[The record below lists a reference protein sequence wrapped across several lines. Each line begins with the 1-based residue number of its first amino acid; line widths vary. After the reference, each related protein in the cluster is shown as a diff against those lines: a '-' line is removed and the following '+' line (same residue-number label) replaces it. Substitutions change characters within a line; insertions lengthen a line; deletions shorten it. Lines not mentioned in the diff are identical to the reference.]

1 MRESLK
7 GVKIYRVPSV
17 RGLGLQSNT
26 NRMGPNP
33 AAARLAAAGF
43 SGVDLNAY
51 PDNEAT
57 ALRQALAQLHG
68 LDARSF
74 LVANGSNETFDL
86 MFKTFLNPG
95 QRAAFPDP
103 SFAMYP
109 YYAKI
114 NAVSYV
120 EVALDEAFELDAA
133 ALLATQAQLY
143 VLCSPNNPTG
153 NALDP
158 RAIEAVLASGTVTI
172 VDEAYAEFSGY
183 NWLQR
188 IEEFPNLLVTRTLS
202 KAYGLAGLRVGYV
215 AGHPELIEQ
224 ISKARLPYNLNALS
238 QHVATEALSQQRF
251 VKDYVAMVVEQ
262 RALWGRDLEQ
272 RGFLVW
278 PSQANFV
285 LARVPQGVERDSFV
299 AALGAAGV
307 VIRSAGDHP
316 RLRDCVRIT
325 LGTPQD
331 RQTFLHAVDAVLA

>member
-7 GVKIYRVPSV
+7 GVKVYRVPSV
-17 RGLGLQSNT
+17 QGLGLQSNT

-33 AAARLAAAGF
+33 ASAKLATVLGDL
-43 SGVDLNAY
+43 DLNAY

-57 ALRQALAQLHG
+57 ALRQALARLHG
-68 LDARSF
+68 LDPASF

-86 MFKTFLNPG
+86 MFKTFLDPG

-103 SFAMYP
+103 SFSMYP
-109 YYAKI
+109 YYANI

-120 EVALDEAFELDAA
+120 EVALNEAFELDAT
-133 ALLATQAQLY
+133 ALLETQAQLY

-158 RAIEAVLASGTVTI
+158 RAVEAVLASGTVTI
-172 VDEAYAEFSGY
+172 VDEAYAEFSDY

-202 KAYGLAGLRVGYV
+202 KAYGMAGLRVGYV
-215 AGHPELIEQ
+215 AGHPKLIEQ

-238 QHVATEALSQQRF
+238 QYVATDALSQQRF
-251 VKDYVAMVVEQ
+251 VKDYVAMIVEQ

-272 RGFLVW
+272 RGFFVW

-285 LARVPQGVERDSFV
+285 LARVPHGVERDKFV
-299 AALGAAGV
+299 GALGAAGV
-307 VIRSAGDHP
+307 VIRSAGAHR
-316 RLRDCVRIT
+316 RLCDCVRVT

-331 RQTFLHAVDAVLA
+331 RVLFLDAVDAVLA